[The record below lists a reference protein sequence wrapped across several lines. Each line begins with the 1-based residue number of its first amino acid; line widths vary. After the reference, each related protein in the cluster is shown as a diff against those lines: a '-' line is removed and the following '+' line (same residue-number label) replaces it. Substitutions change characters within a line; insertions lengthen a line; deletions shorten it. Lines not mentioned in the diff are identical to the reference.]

1 MSTELVN
8 GIYLIKNT
16 GSGKYLNV
24 WVLIKW
30 ATVEMS
36 INTIFRLN

>member
-8 GIYLIKNT
+8 GIYLIKST
-16 GSGKYLNV
+16 SMYG
-24 WVLIKW
+24 VLIKW